1 MRNLQLLRM
10 NAGLSQ
16 TALGRKVKTTRTEI
30 SKLENGWYTRIPDR
44 VYQGLRAVFGPK
56 WSREALMQQVAD
68 PTPPALEEPT
78 GDSPADELRKAS

>member
-16 TALGRKVKTTRTEI
+16 TGLGQKVKTTRTEI

-44 VYQGLRAVFGPK
+44 IYQGLQAVFGAE
-56 WSREALMQQVAD
+56 WTREALMREVAA
-68 PTPPALEEPT
+68 PTPPALEDPP
-78 GDSPADELRKAS
+78 GDSLADELRKAS

>member
-44 VYQGLRAVFGPK
+44 IYQGLQAVFGTA
-56 WSREALMQQVAD
+56 WTREALMQEVAE
-68 PTPPALEEPT
+68 PTPPALEEAP
-78 GDSPADELRKAS
+78 GDSSADELRKAS

>member
-44 VYQGLRAVFGPK
+44 IYQALQAVFGTD
-56 WSREALMQQVAD
+56 WTREALMQEVAA
-68 PTPPALEEPT
+68 PTPLTSEEAP
-78 GDSPADELRKAS
+78 GDSPGDELRKAS